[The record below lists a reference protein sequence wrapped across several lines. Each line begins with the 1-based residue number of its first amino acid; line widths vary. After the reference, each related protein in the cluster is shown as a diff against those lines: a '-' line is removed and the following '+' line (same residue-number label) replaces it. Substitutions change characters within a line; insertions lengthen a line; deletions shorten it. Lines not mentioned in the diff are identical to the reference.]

1 MIACSGVYL
10 NEMGCDNS
18 QKVLRRR
25 GWTFPPLPKC
35 RADWEKR
42 YPGWK
47 WRSPEITEWQPE
59 ESGEAVKSGEVEE
72 ERRGGSWRRQEETPV
87 LNRRSKRCSACSAF
101 QGVETQNPLR
111 RKHFFHLFRLFP
123 LLEKSK

>member
-1 MIACSGVYL
+1 MIACSGTHL

-59 ESGEAVKSGEVEE
+59 ESGEAVESGEVEE
-72 ERRGGSWRRQEETPV
+72 DDVEE
-87 LNRRSKRCSACSAF
+87 AGDA
-101 QGVETQNPLR
+101 
-111 RKHFFHLFRLFP
+111 RKKPRF
-123 LLEKSK
+123 